1 MQQTELIN
9 GYSLCWMQKRD
20 DVTWM
25 KHTLGYENGTSIL
38 LPWIIDGQ
46 SMISGDC
53 EVWIFSELMEQHCIL
68 IIVMQWS
75 IWVTPGMVNSC
86 WIYVKK
92 NHGTEGNLFY
102 LVGFRFWDKSRVKL
116 DYRPVHMNT
125 LDDEVEPFPPKARVY
140 WELQLCLTKLE
151 VWLLVQVSLTA
162 GSLQEQIEH
171 GYVEA
176 GHLNR

>member
-1 MQQTELIN
+1 MLVAWVVSGDLSVQCSKQSWSIGIPFVECRN
-9 GYSLCWMQKRD
+9 GMMSLGWS
-20 DVTWM
+20 TLLGM
-25 KHTLGYENGTSIL
+25 KMGPLSFNQ
-38 LPWIIDGQ
+38 WIIDGQ
-46 SMISGDC
+46 SMISGNC

-92 NHGTEGNLFY
+92 NCDTEGNLFY
-102 LVGFRFWDKSRVKL
+102 LVGFRFWDNTRVKL

-140 WELQLCLTKLE
+140 WELQLCWPNWKYGCLCKFL
-151 VWLLVQVSLTA
+151 
-162 GSLQEQIEH
+162 
-171 GYVEA
+171 
-176 GHLNR
+176 